1 MKKNIKKSFI
11 KSPLYSSKFDKYFVI
26 YENLFQ
32 KYINKRITFVEVGVA
47 MGGSLFMWRDYLG
60 KKANIIITKPIN
72 SIYELPYAFGS
83 NLIDSVFI
91 EGNIVK

>member
-1 MKKNIKKSFI
+1 MNFVVATACIKMKMTPEEAINAATINGAFAMDI
-11 KSPLYSSKFDKYFVI
+11 SKTHGS
-26 YENLFQ
+26 
-32 KYINKRITFVEVGVA
+32 ITV
-47 MGGSLFMWRDYLG
+47 G

-83 NLIDSVFI
+83 NHIDSVFI

>member
-11 KSPLYSSKFDKYFVI
+11 KSPLYSSKFDKYFAI

-60 KKANIIITKPIN
+60 KKANII
-72 SIYELPYAFGS
+72 G
-83 NLIDSVFI
+83 IDLNPEAKKLRKF
-91 EGNIVK
+91 